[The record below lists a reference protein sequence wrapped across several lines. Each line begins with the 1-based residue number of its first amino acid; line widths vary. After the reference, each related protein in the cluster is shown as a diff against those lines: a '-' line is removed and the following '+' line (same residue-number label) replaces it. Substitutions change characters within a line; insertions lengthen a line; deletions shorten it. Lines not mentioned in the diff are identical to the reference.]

1 MSEFLLTSD
10 IEEIAQALGDK
21 AQAFSGKTVMLT
33 GGRGFLG
40 RYFTEVFSLL
50 NTSILD
56 QACKVVVL
64 DNLITA
70 GEEGAKIAEAENIT
84 FVNHDVIQPVDWDG
98 RRHRQSLLL
107 PQVPP

>member
-10 IEEIAQALGDK
+10 IEEIAQSLGDK

-40 RYFTEVFSLL
+40 RYFTEVFSHL
-50 NTSILD
+50 NTSILE
-56 QACKVVVL
+56 QACKVIVL

-70 GEEGAKIAEAENIT
+70 GVHGAGWAAA
-84 FVNHDVIQPVDWDG
+84 DPYG
-98 RRHRQSLLL
+98 S
-107 PQVPP
+107 